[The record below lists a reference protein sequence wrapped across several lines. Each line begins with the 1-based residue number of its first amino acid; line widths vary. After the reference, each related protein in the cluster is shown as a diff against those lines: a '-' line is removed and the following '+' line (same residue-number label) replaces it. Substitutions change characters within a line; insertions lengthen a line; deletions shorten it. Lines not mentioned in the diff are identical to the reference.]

1 MRLLWLLLALL
12 LAGGIYLYLNPDAWK
27 QLRNLPVH
35 TGIGKQTAQLYKWRN
50 QAGEWQVTDYP
61 PPQGIEF
68 ETLEYRS
75 DVNVLPVPPQLLK
88 E

>member
-12 LAGGIYLYLNPDAWK
+12 LAAGIFLYLNPDAWK
-27 QLRNLPVH
+27 QVRNLPAQ

-50 QAGEWQVTDYP
+50 PSGEWQITDSP

-68 ETLEYRS
+68 EMLEYRS
-75 DVNVLPVPPQLLK
+75 DVNVLPVPPQLLEK
-88 E
+88 